1 MSPALELVLPP
12 ITRPTTRR
20 RSPLPAHAVETA
32 GPPERSDLDE
42 LPAQPPAAAHEV
54 AALCLGVARGDHASI
69 TALYRSHFPLVY
81 STARRITRR
90 DESFGLDAA
99 QEAFLRVLA
108 SGAALRA
115 IRTRED
121 LDRWLIRVTHSACI
135 DLLRKEQRRR
145 RRERS
150 RLDAPANTR
159 DTPTDDQI
167 AALRKA
173 LGTLDHEDRA
183 LIRLRT
189 EGHTLASL
197 AHALGSTPGVL
208 HGRFRRAVQR
218 LGRNLRESNHE

>member
-1 MSPALELVLPP
+1 MELVLPP

-20 RSPLPAHAVETA
+20 RSPGPAHAVESA
-32 GPPERSDLDE
+32 GPPQSSDLDE
-42 LPAQPPAAAHEV
+42 LPAQPAAAAPELT
-54 AALCLGVARGDHASI
+54 ALCLGVARGDHGCI
-69 TALYRSHFPLVY
+69 TALYRSHFSLVY

-99 QEAFLRVLA
+99 QDVFLRVLA

-121 LDRWLIRVTHSACI
+121 LDRWLVRVTHSACI

-150 RLDAPANTR
+150 RPDAPANTR

-173 LGTLDHEDRA
+173 LDTLDHEDRA

-197 AHALGSTPGVL
+197 AHSLGSTPGSL
-208 HGRFRRAVQR
+208 HGRFRRAMRR
-218 LGRNLRESNHE
+218 LKDNSRESNHE